1 MTLQRCIINLI
12 GKHNLVS
19 ATERD
24 IRYAAMMT
32 VDMER
37 VFKKYFNQHPFT
49 ATCIGQLY
57 ANMKSRQ
64 YPIVLF
70 PGFKLQ
76 LQHAVPI
83 YPSWNPPK
91 PIRMVGDYRNLY
103 FQVRPTITNSK
114 EYSEY
119 KTYEIP
125 ELPVYPI
132 AGTDMQKVNLLERY
146 MF

>member
-1 MTLQRCIINLI
+1 MIDMDRIF
-12 GKHNLVS
+12 K
-19 ATERD
+19 
-24 IRYAAMMT
+24 RYFRQT
-32 VDMER
+32 
-37 VFKKYFNQHPFT
+37 PFT

-57 ANMKSRQ
+57 ANMKTRQ

-76 LQHAVPI
+76 LQHNVPI

-103 FQVRPTITNSK
+103 FQIRPTITSK
-114 EYSEY
+114 EEFEEY
-119 KTYEIP
+119 KRYEIP

-132 AGTDMQKVNLLERY
+132 AGTDMQKVNLLEQY

>member
-1 MTLQRCIINLI
+1 MAQTRCIINLI

-24 IRYAAMMT
+24 MRYAATMT
-32 VDMER
+32 MDMER
-37 VFKKYFNQHPFT
+37 VFKKYFNQSPLT
-49 ATCIGQLY
+49 VTTIGQLY
-57 ANMKSRQ
+57 GNMKTRK

-83 YPSWNPPK
+83 YPSWNPPR

-103 FQVRPTITNSK
+103 FQVRPSITTK
-114 EYSEY
+114 EEFNEY
-119 KTYEIP
+119 KQYEIP
-125 ELPVYPI
+125 ELPVYPV
-132 AGTDMQKVNLLERY
+132 AGTDMQKVNLLEPY
-146 MF
+146 LY